1 MSKLEELIARLCPD
15 GVEYKTTNDVKIT
28 SFWLMPAT
36 PKFTDKGV
44 EYITSKN
51 IKSSRIDFNDTKYI
65 SFEAYQKISKNREI
79 QQGDLLVTMIGS
91 IGEAAFVNEDRLF
104 YGQNLYLIRLDES
117 KIDRK
122 YYYYYLTM
130 PRIKDGLVS
139 KKNASSQGYIKAGS
153 LDSLKLP
160 VPPLEVQREIVH
172 ILDSFTFLTAEL
184 AAELAARQKQYE
196 WYKRNLIED
205 ISDSRDLFRL
215 KDVASYVRERVYIDT
230 ISKKNYVG
238 VENLLQDK
246 KGKTDATTIPSSGN
260 VIGFQKDDILL
271 GNIRPYLKKIWFA
284 DIEGGTNG
292 DVLAIRANNRLI
304 LPKYLYYILSTDSF
318 FLYDNSH
325 SKGAKMPRGNK
336 EAIMDYEFSLPP
348 LSEQQRIVDILDRFD
363 ALCNDITS
371 GLPAEI
377 EARRKQYEYYRDKLL
392 TFKELKKEA

>member
-79 QQGDLLVTMIGS
+79 QQGDLLVTMIGT

-104 YGQNLYLIRLDES
+104 YGQNLYLIRLDEN

-160 VPPLEVQREIVH
+160 VPPLEVQREIDH
-172 ILDSFTFLTAEL
+172 I
-184 AAELAARQKQYE
+184 
-196 WYKRNLIED
+196 
-205 ISDSRDLFRL
+205 
-215 KDVASYVRERVYIDT
+215 
-230 ISKKNYVG
+230 
-238 VENLLQDK
+238 
-246 KGKTDATTIPSSGN
+246 
-260 VIGFQKDDILL
+260 
-271 GNIRPYLKKIWFA
+271 
-284 DIEGGTNG
+284 
-292 DVLAIRANNRLI
+292 
-304 LPKYLYYILSTDSF
+304 
-318 FLYDNSH
+318 
-325 SKGAKMPRGNK
+325 
-336 EAIMDYEFSLPP
+336 
-348 LSEQQRIVDILDRFD
+348 
-363 ALCNDITS
+363 
-371 GLPAEI
+371 
-377 EARRKQYEYYRDKLL
+377 
-392 TFKELKKEA
+392 

>member
-15 GVEYKTTNDVKIT
+15 GVEYKTTNDLKIT

-36 PKFTDKGV
+36 PKFIDKGV

-65 SFEAYQKISKNREI
+65 SFEDYQKISKNREI
-79 QQGDLLVTMIGS
+79 QQGDLLVTMIGT

-104 YGQNLYLIRLDES
+104 YGQNLYLIRLDER

-139 KKNASSQGYIKAGS
+139 KKNTSSQGYIKAGS
-153 LDSLKLP
+153 LDNLKLP

-172 ILDSFTFLTAEL
+172 ILDSFTFLSAEL

-230 ISKKNYVG
+230 ISKENYVG

-260 VIGFQKDDILL
+260 VIGFKKDDILL

-292 DVLAIRANNRLI
+292 DVLAIRANTRLI

-336 EAIMDYEFSLPP
+336 EAIMDYEISLPP

-392 TFKELKKEA
+392 SFKELKKEA

>member
-79 QQGDLLVTMIGS
+79 QQGDLLVTMIGT

-377 EARRKQYEYYRDKLL
+377 EARKKQYEYYRDKLL